1 MPEGAIYVFIGL
13 VCVLFIGVGI
23 LGIYKK
29 IQFRKSI
36 RNMHMIDGVLV
47 DTTVAQRRDEN
58 DIHQMWDEYFP
69 IYEYEWGGV
78 KKRLE
83 SHTNASRIKIG
94 RKVHILVDP
103 KTEEA
108 ICLEEQNASDS
119 LLLIFGVIGVLF
131 FIMVVLLFTGVLS

>member
-1 MPEGAIYVFIGL
+1 MSEGAIFVFTGL
-13 VCVLFIGVGI
+13 VGILFMAVGI

-36 RNMHMIDGVLV
+36 RNMHMTNGVLV
-47 DTTVAQRRDEN
+47 DTTVVQGDDE
-58 DIHQMWDEYFP
+58 DDYFP

-78 KKRLE
+78 KKRLN
-83 SHTNASRIKIG
+83 SNTNASRIKIG

-119 LLLIFGVIGVLF
+119 MLLIFGVIGVLA
-131 FIMVVLLFTGVLS
+131 FILVLLLGTGVLS